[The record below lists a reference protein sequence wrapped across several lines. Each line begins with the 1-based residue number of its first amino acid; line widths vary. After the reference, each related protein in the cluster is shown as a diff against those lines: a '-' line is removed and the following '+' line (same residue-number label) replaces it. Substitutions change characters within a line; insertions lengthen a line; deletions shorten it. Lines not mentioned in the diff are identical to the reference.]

1 LRKINKK
8 LPIKSLDQ
16 IQVNFEK
23 MGNFLAVKND
33 SKKFIGGF
41 QVIEL
46 IGKGAYGSV
55 YLVQK
60 GDNQYAMKELPI
72 QHFDITP
79 EQIRQM

>member
-1 LRKINKK
+1 
-8 LPIKSLDQ
+8 
-16 IQVNFEK
+16 
-23 MGNFLAVKND
+23 MGNFLSVKND

-60 GDNQYAMKELPI
+60 GDN
-72 QHFDITP
+72 
-79 EQIRQM
+79 

>member
-1 LRKINKK
+1 
-8 LPIKSLDQ
+8 
-16 IQVNFEK
+16 
-23 MGNFLAVKND
+23 MGKFMNLKND
-33 SKKFIGGF
+33 AKKFIGGF

-72 QHFDITP
+72 SNFDITP
-79 EQIRQM
+79 EQIRQLQQEHDTLA